1 MHDVRVCLGVVQGWD
16 PEYDMSLGMG
26 MGMRQRASLDPYL
39 RQQNDR
45 SSPDNFTTSE
55 REIINIV
62 VCVTQSPLPS
72 TSDCGWFSP
81 ANSISPG
88 ERFTITSIR
97 NTTTYLRECQ
107 SLISLLHFN
116 KSFRNLILNPKQVI
130 RTPHPVYGLFKC
142 NIFKSLFKC

>member
-1 MHDVRVCLGVVQGWD
+1 MFNAVRVCLGVVQGWD

-26 MGMRQRASLDPYL
+26 MGMGMRQRASLDPYL
-39 RQQNDR
+39 RQQNEQNGR

-62 VCVTQSPLPS
+62 VCVTQSPSPS
-72 TSDCGWFSP
+72 DRGWFSP
-81 ANSISPG
+81 GNSISPG

-130 RTPHPVYGLFKC
+130 HTPHPVYDLFKC
-142 NIFKSLFKC
+142 NIFKS